1 MGGSFQLRRQQD
13 IVAQM
18 IGYLMGHTPYI
29 TDYSSGSIVRSL
41 CESIAEEMYSH
52 NVAFAEGISEA
63 ITTSVKQA
71 FNFPLQQP
79 QKATGEIVFY
89 RQMLAS
95 PTTLYSNESFGLI
108 SSATTVTRVS
118 ESSLYMTQ
126 NGSSSGDVFGKLVG
140 GSSIYYGISGAKQR
154 SGILYETASTAS
166 NLSVPATTN
175 NVTVTYGRVSVLKWE
190 KLNIYDA
197 HNVYRSS
204 VDPSVLSLSITTP
217 TNTLSSDLL
226 SNSTAI
232 DIASGSSGLFGEYFF
247 SVSAKDTSDLVST
260 GSKPFPLVLVNQTG
274 NISSLTIP
282 NANGYRFYRSVIARP
297 IASTFSVIAASS
309 PTGSLS
315 AATYSY
321 KIAGV
326 KNSTYLGPVTDAKT
340 VSVTSG
346 QSVNISF
353 GLVSD
358 ASLYRIYRYTTLLP
372 PVRSFLINLDSGG
385 NGVYASAFIR
395 PVLVTP
401 ASTASATGLP
411 AGTWTYRVAPIFSST
426 DFGQIIGISSNSI
439 SITNTTNQTFTIG
452 WSWGASFVK
461 YDVQNASITPITK
474 VRVYRK
480 VTNALVSSFTGSV
493 SGTTL
498 TVTAVVANTAPVA
511 IGQTLTSTGTGTN
524 VSSGTKIIS
533 QKTLNESGFS
543 GEVSGGIGRYE
554 ISGLSQTV
562 SSRSMNATVFS
573 SQWAYKDIDSAT
585 VATTSFADLNN
596 INEWT
601 VDQYLN
607 DTAFPSVPIITY
619 NDTGSGNSS
628 GENIAWPYDN
638 YPMQN
643 SYYVDSSTNFAFWT
657 DSVLQQNSIVWPYV
671 HKINSFSTTVLAEN
685 LISSKA
691 TITQVTSPA
700 KTLYVSVDTGEVPTL
715 AADYYATWPTTNNA
729 QSIEGQLSIPA
740 GTRVSVPGT
749 YKIYE
754 TLSTT
759 LMLTDSSSQK
769 ATTSCVSA
777 GIIGNTAI
785 GSVTTIDTN
794 VYGISAATN
803 LKAFTNGKNLET
815 EQEWRVRFQKNIK
828 QLARG
833 TIDSLEEGAKQSY
846 IADAN
851 GIVTEQITKSF
862 AYQESASSTAVY
874 VANQSGYAPSAE
886 ILTETQ
892 KILTGYTT
900 SDGVRYPGYKPAG
913 IPITIRSA
921 VFSPVDI
928 TVNATLSTGY
938 KISTLSAAI
947 EKTVESYIVSLD
959 ISDGF
964 AVPVLSQSVLSAATI
979 ISGSYSSSTLTVTA
993 KSGTLYIGQQLTGTN
1008 VPSNTVISN
1017 IISSSGSSPSVS
1029 NPWTYT
1035 VSKPLPSGT
1044 TVTFPITASLTSL
1057 FSSAAG
1063 IPLYQT
1069 DGFAQYQ
1076 VVLVNVNGQKSIP
1089 SNTLQ
1094 ISNVPYNYN
1103 YIPIQWTVPAG
1114 SSSALLNAEVLRW
1127 NVGTA
1132 TWQLIATVSGTTTS
1146 FIDTNISA
1154 QNDYS
1159 FTTSTRTVFQKS
1171 ALVQKLMRIPGI
1183 VAVKVYAV
1191 YDSVD
1196 NEVIVPNV
1204 GSIISLGSLTVR

>member
-41 CESIAEEMYSH
+41 CESIAEEIYSH

-63 ITTSVKQA
+63 IATSVKQA

-95 PTTLYSNESFGLI
+95 PTVLYSNVSTGLTSGVAGQI
-108 SSATTVTRVS
+108 SGL
-118 ESSLYMTQ
+118 LYNTQ
-126 NGSSSGDVFGKLVG
+126 NGSSTGSVFGKLVG
-140 GSSIYYGISGAKQR
+140 GSSLYYGISGTKKR
-154 SGILYETASTAS
+154 SSISYETASTAS
-166 NLSVPATTN
+166 NLSVPATSAGSTI
-175 NVTVTYGRVSVLKWE
+175 THGRISVLQWE
-190 KLNIYDA
+190 KLNIYDE

-204 VDPSVLSLSITTP
+204 VDPSILSLSITTP

-226 SNSTAI
+226 RNSTAI

-274 NISSLTIP
+274 YISSLAIP

-297 IASTFSVIAASS
+297 IASTFSLSTSS
-309 PTGSLS
+309 GGSLS
-315 AATYSY
+315 TLMYHY
-321 KIAGV
+321 KIAGI
-326 KNSTYLGPVTDAKT
+326 KNSTYLGPVTDDKP

-358 ASLYRIYRYTTLLP
+358 ASVYRIYRYTTLLP
-372 PVRSFLINLDSGG
+372 PVKSFLIDLDSGG

-395 PVLVTP
+395 PVLAAP
-401 ASTASATGLP
+401 ASTVSTIGLP

-426 DFGQIIGISSNSI
+426 DFGQIVGISSNSI

-461 YDVQNASITPITK
+461 YNSQNASITPITK

-480 VTNALVSSFTGSV
+480 CTNALVSSFTGSV

-498 TVTAVVANTAPVA
+498 TVTAVVANTAPIA
-511 IGQTLTSTGTGTN
+511 IGQTLSSIVTGTSVMYG
-524 VSSGTKIIS
+524 KIIS
-533 QKTLNESGFS
+533 QSSLSS
-543 GEVSGGIGRYE
+543 GEVSGGIGRY
-554 ISGLSQTV
+554 IIDVSSQNV
-562 SSRSMNATVFS
+562 SSRSMTATVS
-573 SQWAYKDIDSAT
+573 SSKWAYKDISSAT
-585 VATTSFADLNN
+585 IGTTSFNDSNT
-596 INEWT
+596 ISEWT
-601 VDQYLN
+601 LDQYN
-607 DTAFPSVPIITY
+607 DDTLFPSVPIITY
-619 NDTGSGNSS
+619 NDTGSGNSV

-643 SYYVDSSTNFAFWT
+643 SYYVDSSTNVVFWT

-671 HKINSFSTTVLAEN
+671 HKINSFSTTTSAAVLIN
-685 LISSKA
+685 SNA
-691 TITQVTSPA
+691 TIHEATDITPA
-700 KTLYVSVDTGEVPTL
+700 KTLYVSVDTGEVPVT
-715 AADYYATWPTTNNA
+715 DDRYYATWPTTNNA
-729 QSIEGQLSIPA
+729 QSVEGELSIPA

-754 TLSTT
+754 TLSTET
-759 LMLTDSSSQK
+759 MLTDSSSQK
-769 ATTSCVSA
+769 VTASCVSA

-785 GSVTTIDTN
+785 GSVTNIDTN

-833 TIDSLEEGAKQSY
+833 TIDSLEEGAKQAY
-846 IADAN
+846 IADVN

-874 VANQSGYAPSAE
+874 VANQSGYAPSSE
-886 ILTETQ
+886 ILSQTE

-938 KISTLSAAI
+938 KISTLSTAI
-947 EKTVESYIVSLD
+947 EKTVESYIASLD

-979 ISGSYSSSTLTVTA
+979 TSGSYSSSTLTVTA

-1035 VSKPLPSGT
+1035 VSKPLASET
-1044 TVTFPITASLTSL
+1044 TVTFPITASVTSL

-1063 IPLYQT
+1063 LSLYQT

-1076 VVLVNVNGQKSIP
+1076 VVLVNANGQKSIP

-1114 SSSALLNAEVLRW
+1114 SSSALLNTEVLRW

-1132 TWQLIATVSGTTTS
+1132 TWKLIATVSGTTTS

-1183 VAVKVYAV
+1183 VAVKVYAL

>member
-79 QKATGEIVFY
+79 QNATGEIVFY

-95 PTTLYSNESFGLI
+95 PTVLYSNVSTGLTSSVAAPI
-108 SSATTVTRVS
+108 SG
-118 ESSLYMTQ
+118 SLYNTQ
-126 NGSSSGDVFGKLVG
+126 NGSNNGSVFGKLVG
-140 GSSIYYGISGAKQR
+140 GSSLYYGISGAKKR
-154 SGILYETASTAS
+154 SNTSYETASTAS
-166 NLSVPATTN
+166 NLSVPATSGGSTI
-175 NVTVTYGRVSVLKWE
+175 THGRISVLQWE
-190 KLNIYDA
+190 KLNIYDEY
-197 HNVYRSS
+197 HVYRSS
-204 VDPSVLSLSITTP
+204 VDPSLISLSIPVPTNP
-217 TNTLSSDLL
+217 TNTLSSDILGA
-226 SNSTAI
+226 STAI

-247 SVSAKDTSDLVST
+247 SVSAKDTSELVST

-274 NISSLTIP
+274 NISSLAIP

-297 IASTFSVIAASS
+297 IASTFSLSTASG
-309 PTGSLS
+309 GSLS
-315 AATYSY
+315 ASNYYY

-340 VSVTSG
+340 VAVTSG
-346 QSVNISF
+346 QSSVNISF

-358 ASLYRIYRYTTLLP
+358 ASKYRIYRYTTLLP
-372 PVRSFLINLDSGG
+372 PVKSFVIDIDSGG

-395 PVLVTP
+395 PVLATP
-401 ASTASATGLP
+401 TSAASATGLP

-426 DFGQIIGISSNSI
+426 DFGQIVGISSNSI
-439 SITNTTNQTFTIG
+439 SITNTSNQTFTIA
-452 WSWGASFVK
+452 WSWGTSFVK
-461 YDVQNASITPITK
+461 YNAQNTPITPITK

-480 VTNALVSSFTGSV
+480 CTSAFVSSFSGSI

-498 TVTAVVANTAPVA
+498 TVTTAPTSPIA
-511 IGQTLTSTGTGTN
+511 IGQTLSSTGSATN
-524 VSSGTKIIS
+524 VSIGTKITS
-533 QKTLNESGFS
+533 QVTPLSS
-543 GEVSGGIGRYE
+543 GEVSGGIGRYT

-562 SSRSMNATVFS
+562 TSPSMTATVSS
-573 SQWAYKDIDSAT
+573 SQWAYKDIASAT
-585 VATTSFADLNN
+585 VATTSFNDLNN
-596 INEWT
+596 TGEWT
-601 VDQYLN
+601 ADQYVN
-607 DTAFPSVPIITY
+607 DAAFPSCPMITY
-619 NDTGSGNSS
+619 NDTGSL

-643 SYYVDSSTNFAFWT
+643 SYYVDSSTNVVFWT

-671 HKINSFSTTVLAEN
+671 HKINKFSTTATAAE
-685 LISSKA
+685 LIASKA
-691 TITQVTSPA
+691 TILQATNPA
-700 KTLYVSVDTGEVPTL
+700 KTLYVSVDTGEVPTVE
-715 AADYYATWPTTNNA
+715 ADYADYYATWPTINNA
-729 QSIEGQLSIPA
+729 QSVEGALSIPA

-759 LMLTDSSSQK
+759 LMPSDSSSQK
-769 ATTSCVSA
+769 ATASCVSA

-785 GSVTTIDTN
+785 GSVTNIDTN
-794 VYGISAATN
+794 VYGISAVTN

-833 TIDSLEEGAKQSY
+833 TIDSLEEGAKQAY
-846 IADAN
+846 IADVN

-874 VANQSGYAPSAE
+874 VANQSGYAPSSE
-886 ILTETQ
+886 ILSETE

-938 KISTLSAAI
+938 KISTLSTAI
-947 EKTVESYIVSLD
+947 EKTVESYIMSLD

-964 AVPVLSQSVLSAATI
+964 AVPVLSQSSLSAATI
-979 ISGSYSSSTLTVTA
+979 TSGSYSSSTLTVTA

-1008 VPSNTVISN
+1008 VPLNTVISN
-1017 IISSSGSSPSVS
+1017 IISSPGSSPSVS

-1035 VSKPLPSGT
+1035 VSKSLASGT
-1044 TVTFPITASLTSL
+1044 TVTLTTTNPITASVTSL

-1076 VVLVNVNGQKSIP
+1076 IVLVNVNGQKSIP

-1094 ISNVPYNYN
+1094 ISNVPYNYD
-1103 YIPIQWTVPAG
+1103 YIPIQWTVPAA

-1132 TWQLIATVSGTTTS
+1132 TWKLLATVSGTTTS

>member
-29 TDYSSGSIVRSL
+29 TDYSSGSIVRSF

-79 QKATGEIVFY
+79 QNATGEIVFY

-95 PTTLYSNESFGLI
+95 PTTLYLNESYSTGLI
-108 SSATTVTRVS
+108 SNSATQVS
-118 ESSLYMTQ
+118 SSPLHMTQ

-140 GSSIYYGISGAKQR
+140 GSSVYYGISGAKQR
-154 SGILYETASTAS
+154 SVTQYETASTAS
-166 NLSVPATTN
+166 NLSVPATTDN
-175 NVTVTYGRVSVLKWE
+175 SNVTYGRVSVLKWE
-190 KLNIYDA
+190 KLNIYDM

-217 TNTLSSDLL
+217 TNTLNSNLL
-226 SNSTAI
+226 GTSTAI
-232 DIASGSSGLFGEYFF
+232 DIASGSYGLFGEYFF
-247 SVSAKDTSDLVST
+247 SVSAKDTLDLVST

-274 NISSLTIP
+274 NISSLAIP

-297 IASTFSVIAASS
+297 IESTFSVVETSS

-315 AATYSY
+315 VANYY
-321 KIAGV
+321 YQIAGV
-326 KNSTYLGPVTDAKT
+326 KNSTYLGPVTAVKT
-340 VSVTSG
+340 VSVTAAK
-346 QSVNISF
+346 SVNISF

-358 ASLYRIYRYTTLLP
+358 ASVYRIYRYTTLLP
-372 PVRSFLINLDSGG
+372 PVKSFLIDLDFGG

-395 PVLVTP
+395 PVLVAP
-401 ASTASATGLP
+401 AAASSATGLP
-411 AGTWTYRVAPIFSST
+411 AGTWTYRVAPVFSSV
-426 DFGQIIGISSNSI
+426 DFGEIIGLSSSSI
-439 SITNTTNQTFTIG
+439 SVSNTATQTFTIG

-461 YDVQNASITPITK
+461 YNVQNSSITPITK

-493 SGTTL
+493 TGTTL
-498 TVTAVVANTAPVA
+498 TVTAAPTTVPIA
-511 IGQTLTSTGTGTN
+511 IGQTISSTGTGTN
-524 VSSGTKIIS
+524 VSSGTKITS
-533 QKTLNESGFS
+533 QLTPLSS
-543 GEVSGGIGRYE
+543 GEASGGIGRYV
-554 ISGLSQTV
+554 IASSQTV
-562 SSRSMNATVFS
+562 SSRSMTATVFS

-601 VDQYLN
+601 ADQYVN
-607 DTAFPSVPIITY
+607 DTAFPSSPMITY
-619 NDTGSGNSS
+619 NDTGLGNSS

-643 SYYVDSSTNFAFWT
+643 SYYVDSSTNFVFWT

-671 HKINSFSTTVLAEN
+671 HKINSFSTTVLAAN

-691 TITQVTSPA
+691 TIIEVTNPA

-715 AADYYATWPTTNNA
+715 AAEYYATWPTTNNA
-729 QSIEGQLSIPA
+729 QSVEGALSIPA

-754 TLSTT
+754 TVSKTD
-759 LMLTDSSSQK
+759 MLTDSSSVK
-769 ATTSCVSA
+769 ATASCVSA

-785 GSVTTIDTN
+785 GSVTNIDTN

-862 AYQESASSTAVY
+862 AYQESASSTAIY

-886 ILTETQ
+886 ILTETE

-938 KISTLSAAI
+938 KISTLSTAI

-979 ISGSYSSSTLTVTA
+979 TSGSYSSSTLTVTA

-1035 VSKPLPSGT
+1035 VSKPLASGT

-1094 ISNVPYNYN
+1094 ILNVPYNYN

>member
-79 QKATGEIVFY
+79 QNATGEIVFY

-95 PTTLYSNESFGLI
+95 PTVLYSNVSTGLTSGVAAPI
-108 SSATTVTRVS
+108 SG
-118 ESSLYMTQ
+118 SLYNTQ
-126 NGSSSGDVFGKLVG
+126 DGSNTGSVFGKLVG
-140 GSSIYYGISGAKQR
+140 GSSLYYGISGAKKR
-154 SGILYETASTAS
+154 SNTSYETASTAS
-166 NLSVPATTN
+166 NLSVPATSNGSTI
-175 NVTVTYGRVSVLKWE
+175 THGRISELKWE
-190 KLNIYDA
+190 KLNIYDEYT
-197 HNVYRSS
+197 VYRSS
-204 VDPSVLSLSITTP
+204 VDPSLLSLSIPIP
-217 TNTLSSDLL
+217 TDTLSSDILGT
-226 SNSTAI
+226 STAI

-247 SVSAKDTSDLVST
+247 SVSAKDTSELVST
-260 GSKPFPLVLVNQTG
+260 GSKPFPLILVNQTG
-274 NISSLTIP
+274 NISSLAIP

-297 IASTFSVIAASS
+297 IASTFSLSAASG
-309 PTGSLS
+309 GSLS
-315 AATYSY
+315 ASNYYY

-340 VSVTSG
+340 VAVTSG
-346 QSVNISF
+346 QPSVNISF

-358 ASLYRIYRYTTLLP
+358 ASTYRIYRYTTLLP
-372 PVRSFLINLDSGG
+372 PVKSFLINLDSGG

-395 PVLVTP
+395 PVLATP
-401 ASTASATGLP
+401 TSAASATGLP

-439 SITNTTNQTFTIG
+439 SITNTSNQTFTIA
-452 WSWGASFVK
+452 WSWGTSFVK
-461 YDVQNASITPITK
+461 YNASNAPITPITK

-480 VTNALVSSFTGSV
+480 VTNALVSSFTGSI

-498 TVTAVVANTAPVA
+498 TVTAAPTSPIA
-511 IGQTLTSTGTGTN
+511 IGQTLSSTATGTN
-524 VSSGTKIIS
+524 VLSGTKITS
-533 QKTLNESGFS
+533 QKPLNESGFS
-543 GEVSGGIGRYE
+543 GEVSGGIGRYTV
-554 ISGLSQTV
+554 SSSQSSSQTV
-562 SSRSMNATVFS
+562 TSRPMTATVSS

-596 INEWT
+596 TGEWT
-601 VDQYLN
+601 ADQYVN
-607 DTAFPSVPIITY
+607 DAAFPSSPMITY
-619 NDTGSGNSS
+619 NDTGSL
-628 GENIAWPYDN
+628 GEDIAWPYDN

-643 SYYVDSSTNFAFWT
+643 SYYVDSSTNVVFWT
-657 DSVLQQNSIVWPYV
+657 DSVVQQNSIVWPYV
-671 HKINSFSTTVLAEN
+671 HKINNFSTTVSAAT
-685 LISSKA
+685 LIASKA
-691 TITQVTSPA
+691 TILEATNPA
-700 KTLYVSVDTGEVPTL
+700 KTLYVSVDTGEVPIV
-715 AADYYATWPTTNNA
+715 AADYYATWPTINNA
-729 QSIEGQLSIPA
+729 QSVEGALSIPA

-759 LMLTDSSSQK
+759 LMPIDSSSQT
-769 ATTSCVSA
+769 ATASCVSA

-785 GSVTTIDTN
+785 GSVTNIDTN
-794 VYGISAATN
+794 VYGIAAVTN

-833 TIDSLEEGAKQSY
+833 TLDSLEEGAKQAY

-874 VANQSGYAPSAE
+874 VANQSGYAPSSE
-886 ILTETQ
+886 ILSETE

-913 IPITIRSA
+913 IPITVRSA

-938 KISTLSAAI
+938 KISTLSTAI
-947 EKTVESYIVSLD
+947 EKTVESYIMSLD

-964 AVPVLSQSVLSAATI
+964 AVPVLSQSVLSVATI
-979 ISGSYSSSTLTVTA
+979 TSGSYSSSTLTVTE
-993 KSGTLYIGQQLTGTN
+993 KSGTLYIGQQLTGTG

-1017 IISSSGSSPSVS
+1017 IISSPGSLPSVS

-1035 VSKPLPSGT
+1035 VSKSLASGT
-1044 TVTFPITASLTSL
+1044 TVIPTTTFPITASVTSL

-1132 TWQLIATVSGTTTS
+1132 TWKLLATVSGTTTS

-1183 VAVKVYAV
+1183 VAVKVYAS
-1191 YDSVD
+1191 YDSAD

>member
-29 TDYSSGSIVRSL
+29 TDYSSGSIIRSL

-79 QKATGEIVFY
+79 QNATGEIVFY

-95 PTTLYSNESFGLI
+95 PTVLYSNVSTGLTSGAATLI
-108 SSATTVTRVS
+108 SG
-118 ESSLYMTQ
+118 SLYNTQ
-126 NGSSSGDVFGKLVG
+126 DGSNTGNVFGKLVG
-140 GSSIYYGISGAKQR
+140 GSSLYYGISGAKKR
-154 SGILYETASTAS
+154 SNISYETASTAS
-166 NLSVPATTN
+166 NLSVPATSGGSTI
-175 NVTVTYGRVSVLKWE
+175 THGRISVLQWE
-190 KLNIYDA
+190 KLNIYDEY
-197 HNVYRSS
+197 NVYRSS
-204 VDPSVLSLSITTP
+204 VDPSLLSLSIPIP
-217 TNTLSSDLL
+217 TNTLSSDILGT
-226 SNSTAI
+226 STAI

-247 SVSAKDTSDLVST
+247 SVSAKDTSELVST
-260 GSKPFPLVLVNQTG
+260 GSKPFPLVLVNQTA
-274 NISSLTIP
+274 NISSLAIP

-297 IASTFSVIAASS
+297 IASTFSLSAASG
-309 PTGSLS
+309 GSLS
-315 AATYSY
+315 ASNYYY

-340 VSVTSG
+340 VTVTSG
-346 QSVNISF
+346 QSSVNISF

-372 PVRSFLINLDSGG
+372 PVKSFLINLDSGG

-395 PVLVTP
+395 PVLATP
-401 ASTASATGLP
+401 TPTASATGLP

-426 DFGQIIGISSNSI
+426 DFGQIVGISSNSI
-439 SITNTTNQTFTIG
+439 SITNTSNQTFTIA
-452 WSWGASFVK
+452 WSWGTSFVK
-461 YDVQNASITPITK
+461 YNTSNAPITPITK

-480 VTNALVSSFTGSV
+480 VTNANVSSFTGSI

-498 TVTAVVANTAPVA
+498 TVNTAPTSPIA
-511 IGQTLTSTGTGTN
+511 IGQTLSGTG

-533 QKTLNESGFS
+533 QTPLSGV
-543 GEVSGGIGRYE
+543 EVSGGIGRYT
-554 ISGLSQTV
+554 ISGVSQTV
-562 SSRSMNATVFS
+562 TSRSMTATVSS
-573 SQWAYKDIDSAT
+573 SQWAYKDIASAT
-585 VATTSFADLNN
+585 VATTSFNDLNN
-596 INEWT
+596 TGEWT
-601 VDQYLN
+601 EDQYVN
-607 DTAFPSVPIITY
+607 DAAFPSCPMITY
-619 NDTGSGNSS
+619 NDTGSV
-628 GENIAWPYDN
+628 GEDIAWPYDN

-643 SYYVDSSTNFAFWT
+643 SYYIDSSTNVVFWT
-657 DSVLQQNSIVWPYV
+657 DSVVQQNSIVWPYV
-671 HKINSFSTTVLAEN
+671 HKINNFSTTVSAAA
-685 LISSKA
+685 LIASKA
-691 TITQVTSPA
+691 TILEATNPA
-700 KTLYVSVDTGEVPTL
+700 KTLYVSVDTGEVPIV
-715 AADYYATWPTTNNA
+715 AADYYATWPTINNA
-729 QSIEGQLSIPA
+729 QSVEGALSIPA

-759 LMLTDSSSQK
+759 LMPADSSSQK
-769 ATTSCVSA
+769 ATASCVSA

-785 GSVTTIDTN
+785 GSVTNIDTN
-794 VYGISAATN
+794 VYGIAAVTN

-833 TIDSLEEGAKQSY
+833 TLDSLEEGAKQAY
-846 IADAN
+846 IADVN

-874 VANQSGYAPSAE
+874 VANQSGYAPSSE
-886 ILTETQ
+886 ILSETE

-913 IPITIRSA
+913 IPITVRSA

-938 KISTLSAAI
+938 KISTLSTAI
-947 EKTVESYIVSLD
+947 EKTVESYIMSLD

-964 AVPVLSQSVLSAATI
+964 AVPVLSQSGLSVATI
-979 ISGSYSSSTLTVTA
+979 TSGSYSSSTLTVTE
-993 KSGTLYIGQQLTGTN
+993 KSGTLYIGQQLTGTG

-1017 IISSSGSSPSVS
+1017 IISSSGLSPSVT

-1035 VSKPLPSGT
+1035 VSKSLASGT
-1044 TVTFPITASLTSL
+1044 TVTFPITASVTSL

-1132 TWQLIATVSGTTTS
+1132 TWKLLATVSGTTTS

-1183 VAVKVYAV
+1183 VAVKVYAL

>member
-79 QKATGEIVFY
+79 QNATGEIVFY

-95 PTTLYSNESFGLI
+95 PTVLYSNVSTGLTSGVATLI
-108 SSATTVTRVS
+108 SGQNL
-118 ESSLYMTQ
+118 LYNTQ
-126 NGSSSGDVFGKLVG
+126 NGSNTGSVFGKLVG
-140 GSSIYYGISGAKQR
+140 GSSLYYGISGAKKR
-154 SGILYETASTAS
+154 SNISYETASTAS
-166 NLSVPATTN
+166 NLSVPATSNGSTI
-175 NVTVTYGRVSVLKWE
+175 THGRISVLQWE
-190 KLNIYDA
+190 KLNIYDEY
-197 HNVYRSS
+197 NVYRSS
-204 VDPSVLSLSITTP
+204 VDPSLLSLSIP
-217 TNTLSSDLL
+217 IPDAISIATNTLSSDILGT
-226 SNSTAI
+226 STAI

-247 SVSAKDTSDLVST
+247 SVSAKDTSELVST

-274 NISSLTIP
+274 NISSLAIP

-297 IASTFSVIAASS
+297 IASTFSLLAASG
-309 PTGSLS
+309 GSLS
-315 AATYSY
+315 ASTYYY

-340 VSVTSG
+340 VEVTSG

-358 ASLYRIYRYTTLLP
+358 ASTYRLYRYTTLLP
-372 PVRSFLINLDSGG
+372 PVKSFLINLDSGG
-385 NGVYASAFIR
+385 NGVYASAFIK
-395 PVLVTP
+395 PVLATP
-401 ASTASATGLP
+401 TSAASATGLP

-439 SITNTTNQTFTIG
+439 SITNTSNQTFTIA
-452 WSWGASFVK
+452 WSWGTSFVK
-461 YDVQNASITPITK
+461 YNASNAPITPITK

-480 VTNALVSSFTGSV
+480 VTNALVSSFTGSI

-498 TVTAVVANTAPVA
+498 TVTTAPTSPIA
-511 IGQTLTSTGTGTN
+511 IGQTLTGTN
-524 VSSGTKIIS
+524 VLSGTKITS
-533 QKTLNESGFS
+533 QVTPSS
-543 GEVSGGIGRYE
+543 GEVSGGIGRYT

-562 SSRSMNATVFS
+562 DGRPMTATVSS
-573 SQWAYKDIDSAT
+573 SQWAYKDIASAT
-585 VATTSFADLNN
+585 VATTSFNDLNN
-596 INEWT
+596 TGEWT
-601 VDQYLN
+601 ADQYVN
-607 DTAFPSVPIITY
+607 DAAFPSSPMITY
-619 NDTGSGNSS
+619 NDTGSL
-628 GENIAWPYDN
+628 GEDIAWPYDN

-643 SYYVDSSTNFAFWT
+643 SYYVDSSTNVVFWT

-671 HKINSFSTTVLAEN
+671 HKINKFSTTATAAE
-685 LISSKA
+685 LIASKA
-691 TITQVTSPA
+691 TILEATNPA
-700 KTLYVSVDTGEVPTL
+700 KTLYVSVDTGEVPTV
-715 AADYYATWPTTNNA
+715 AADYYATWPTINNA
-729 QSIEGQLSIPA
+729 QSVEGALSIPA

-759 LMLTDSSSQK
+759 LMPVDSSSQK
-769 ATTSCVSA
+769 ATASCVSA

-785 GSVTTIDTN
+785 GSVTNIDTN
-794 VYGISAATN
+794 VYGIAAVTN

-833 TIDSLEEGAKQSY
+833 TIDSLEEGAKQAY
-846 IADAN
+846 IADVN

-874 VANQSGYAPSAE
+874 VANQSGYAPSSE
-886 ILTETQ
+886 ILSETE

-938 KISTLSAAI
+938 KISTLSTAI
-947 EKTVESYIVSLD
+947 EKTVESYIMSLD

-964 AVPVLSQSVLSAATI
+964 AVPVLSQSGLFAATI
-979 ISGSYSSSTLTVTA
+979 TSGSYSSSTLTVTA

-1008 VPSNTVISN
+1008 VPLNTVISN
-1017 IISSSGSSPSVS
+1017 IISSPGSSPSVS

-1035 VSKPLPSGT
+1035 VSKSLASGT
-1044 TVTFPITASLTSL
+1044 TVIPTTTFPITASVTSL

-1094 ISNVPYNYN
+1094 ISNVPSNYN
-1103 YIPIQWTVPAG
+1103 YIPIQWTVPAA

-1132 TWQLIATVSGTTTS
+1132 TWKLLATVSGTTTS

>member
-41 CESIAEEMYSH
+41 CESIAEEIYSH

-63 ITTSVKQA
+63 IATSVKQA

-95 PTTLYSNESFGLI
+95 PTVLYSNVSIGLTSGVAGQI
-108 SSATTVTRVS
+108 SGL
-118 ESSLYMTQ
+118 LYNTQ
-126 NGSSSGDVFGKLVG
+126 NGSSTGSVFGKLVG
-140 GSSIYYGISGAKQR
+140 GSSLYYGISGGKKR
-154 SGILYETASTAS
+154 SSISYETASKAS
-166 NLSVPATTN
+166 NLSVPATSEGSTI
-175 NVTVTYGRVSVLKWE
+175 THGRISVLQWE
-190 KLNIYDA
+190 KLNIYDE

-204 VDPSVLSLSITTP
+204 VDPSILSLSITTP

-226 SNSTAI
+226 GTSTAI

-274 NISSLTIP
+274 YISSLAIP

-297 IASTFSVIAASS
+297 IASTFSLSTSS
-309 PTGSLS
+309 GGSLS
-315 AATYSY
+315 TLTYYY
-321 KIAGV
+321 KIAGI

-358 ASLYRIYRYTTLLP
+358 ASVYRIYRYTTLLP
-372 PVRSFLINLDSGG
+372 PVKSFLINLDSGG

-395 PVLVTP
+395 PVLAAP
-401 ASTASATGLP
+401 ASTVSTSGLP

-426 DFGQIIGISSNSI
+426 DFGQIVGISSNSV
-439 SITNTTNQTFTIG
+439 SITNTNNQTFTIG

-461 YDVQNASITPITK
+461 YNGQNASITPITK

-480 VTNALVSSFTGSV
+480 CTNALVSSFTGSI

-498 TVTAVVANTAPVA
+498 TVTAVSTNNPPIS
-511 IGQTLTSTGTGTN
+511 IGQTLSSTGTGTN
-524 VSSGTKIIS
+524 VLSGTKIIS
-533 QKTLNESGFS
+533 QASLSS
-543 GEVSGGIGRYE
+543 GEVSGGIGRYT
-554 ISGLSQTV
+554 IDGFSQTV
-562 SSRSMNATVFS
+562 ISRSMTATVSS
-573 SQWAYKDIDSAT
+573 SQWAYKDISSAT
-585 VATTSFADLNN
+585 INTTSFNDLNT
-596 INEWT
+596 ISEWT
-601 VDQYLN
+601 LNQYN
-607 DTAFPSVPIITY
+607 DDTSFPSSPMITY
-619 NDTGSGNSS
+619 NDTGSGNSL
-628 GENIAWPYDN
+628 GENIAWPYDD

-643 SYYVDSSTNFAFWT
+643 SYYVDSSTNVVFWT

-671 HKINSFSTTVLAEN
+671 HKINSFSTTTSAAVLIN
-685 LISSKA
+685 SNA
-691 TITQVTSPA
+691 TIHEATNITPA
-700 KTLYVSVDTGEVPTL
+700 KTLYVSVDTGEVPVT
-715 AADYYATWPTTNNA
+715 ADRYYATWPTTNNA
-729 QSIEGQLSIPA
+729 QSVEGELSIPA

-754 TLSTT
+754 TLSTET
-759 LMLTDSSSQK
+759 MLTDSSSQK
-769 ATTSCVSA
+769 ATASCVSA
-777 GIIGNTAI
+777 GIIGNTDI
-785 GSVTTIDTN
+785 GSVTNIDTN

-833 TIDSLEEGAKQSY
+833 TIDSLEEGAKQAY
-846 IADAN
+846 IADVN

-874 VANQSGYAPSAE
+874 VANQSGYAPSSE
-886 ILTETQ
+886 ILSQTE

-938 KISTLSAAI
+938 RISTLSTAI
-947 EKTVESYIVSLD
+947 QKTVESYIASLD

-979 ISGSYSSSTLTVTA
+979 ISGSYSLSTLTVTE

-1017 IISSSGSSPSVS
+1017 IISSPGSSPSVS

-1035 VSKPLPSGT
+1035 LSKSLASGT
-1044 TVTFPITASLTSL
+1044 TVPFPITASLTSL

-1069 DGFAQYQ
+1069 DGFVQYQ
-1076 VVLVNVNGQKSIP
+1076 VVLVNANGQKSIP

-1127 NVGTA
+1127 SVGTA
-1132 TWQLIATVSGTTTS
+1132 TWKLIATVSGTTTS

-1183 VAVKVYAV
+1183 VAVKVYAL